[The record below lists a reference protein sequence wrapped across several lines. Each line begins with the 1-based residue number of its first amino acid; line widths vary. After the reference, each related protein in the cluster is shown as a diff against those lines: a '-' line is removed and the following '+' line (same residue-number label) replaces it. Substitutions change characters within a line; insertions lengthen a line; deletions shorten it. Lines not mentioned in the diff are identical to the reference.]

1 MTNKTTGLLFGA
13 GIGLGI
19 GWLIARGGKSDAER
33 IMILKKRPNGQ
44 PGLTSCHP
52 TTWRYARARGLPGGK
67 ST

>member
-44 PGLTSCHP
+44 PGLE
-52 TTWRYARARGLPGGK
+52 LPPDDV
-67 ST
+67 